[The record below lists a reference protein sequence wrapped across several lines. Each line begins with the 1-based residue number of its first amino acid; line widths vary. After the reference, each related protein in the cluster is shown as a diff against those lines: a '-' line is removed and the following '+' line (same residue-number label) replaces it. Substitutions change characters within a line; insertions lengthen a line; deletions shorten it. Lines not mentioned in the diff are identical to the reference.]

1 VPVPRPRIALIRS
14 LSVVTL
20 IGLSVGLTAGP
31 GQAAPTPSKPA
42 APTTSGQAAE
52 QVRKFNFELER
63 VTEQYNDARVLLKK
77 RLAQSATAQ
86 VRARSAQAAFTRLS
100 GQVHHIVRSA
110 YQTVPFSRVGAM
122 LTSDSPQDFLDAV
135 TALDAVAGRQAALL
149 ARAAKVRTA
158 ANKASADARTA
169 VDTANKLIRDLNARK
184 ADLTR
189 RVAESKRM
197 FNALSAKER
206 KAVLDD
212 PVPADERASRGTSRQ
227 PPAAGSGG
235 SGSGGGGQQAP
246 PVSNVPASGAAA
258 VALATARAQLG
269 KPYATAGAG
278 PGKFDCSG
286 LTMYAWAAAGVQL
299 PHSSKAQIGVG
310 RTVSMS
316 ELQPGDLVYFYSPI
330 SHVGIYE
337 GNGVMIH
344 APTPGDVVKR
354 TEIKYLPFA
363 GASRPS
369 G

>member
-1 VPVPRPRIALIRS
+1 VPVPRPRFALIRS

-20 IGLSVGLTAGP
+20 VGLAVGLTAGP
-31 GQAAPTPSKPA
+31 GQAAPTPATPA

-77 RLAQSATAQ
+77 RVAQSTTAQ
-86 VRARSAQAAFTRLS
+86 ARARSAQAAFAKLS
-100 GQVHHIVRSA
+100 GQVRHIVLSA
-110 YQTVPFSRVGAM
+110 YKTVPFSRMGAM
-122 LTSDSPQDFLDAV
+122 LTSNSPQDFLDSI

-149 ARAAKVRTA
+149 ARAAAVRTA
-158 ANKASADARTA
+158 ATKASADAKAA
-169 VDTANKLIRDLNARK
+169 VDATNKLIRDLNARK
-184 ADLTR
+184 ADLVR

-206 KAVLDD
+206 QAVLDD
-212 PVPADERASRGTSRQ
+212 PVPADQRASRGGSRQ
-227 PPAAGSGG
+227 PPAAG
-235 SGSGGGGQQAP
+235 GSGGGSEQSP
-246 PVSNVPASGAAA
+246 PASNVPASGKAAI
-258 VALATARAQLG
+258 ALATARAQLG

-278 PGKFDCSG
+278 PNQFDCSG
-286 LTMYAWAAAGVQL
+286 LTMYAWAAAGIQL

-316 ELQPGDLVYFYSPI
+316 ELEPGDLVYFYTPI

-344 APTPGDVVKR
+344 APTPGDSVKR